1 MSYRT
6 IFLIVILVFGILFSL
21 LYAASAVPDRPRVVT
36 VTIPEGSSSPTSEH
50 NNFEPAVIQVI
61 IGTNNTVKWVNEDTT
76 FSSIRADDRSDPEFW
91 RATNLDEGN
100 DDRLL
105 LAPGDSFQFTFTKP
119 GAYGYHSEPHPHKHG
134 TVIVWSQQPI
144 LLPTG
149 IESRPTLTEDDAADI
164 TKADM
169 EKKVAPMHVDKFVLY
184 PRYYGHPLT
193 LTFIHENGTQYFP
206 NTGKTCMRAPDDT
219 IISCGLG
226 NELADAIEGHLA
238 YIVDGSWQ
246 DDSVGNCNH
255 FIYAVDA
262 MTGEI
267 LWSYIDREEIGSCP
281 VQPPGW

>member
-1 MSYRT
+1 VGYHST
-6 IFLIVILVFGILFSL
+6 LLIVIVVFGILFSL
-21 LYAASAVPDRPRVVT
+21 LYVASAVPDRPKVAIVI
-36 VTIPEGSSSPTSEH
+36 IPEGSSLPTSEH
-50 NNFEPAVIQVI
+50 NNFEPAVITVVI
-61 IGTNNTVKWVNEDTT
+61 GVNNTVRWINQDVVGSKI
-76 FSSIRADDRSDPEFW
+76 SADDKSDPAFW
-91 RATNLDEGN
+91 NITENAP
-100 DDRLL
+100 LL
-105 LAPGDSFQFTFTKP
+105 SPGETFEFTFTKL

-134 TVIVWSQQPI
+134 TVMVWLQNPI

-149 IESRPTLTEDDAADI
+149 IESRPNLTEDDAANI

-169 EKKVAPMHVDKFVLY
+169 EKKLAPMHVDKFVLY

-193 LTFIHENGTQYFP
+193 LTFVHENGTQYFP
-206 NTGKTCMRAPDDT
+206 STGKTCMRTLDD
-219 IISCGLG
+219 IMSCGMS

-246 DDSVGNCNH
+246 DASVGNCNH

-262 MTGEI
+262 RTGEI